1 VAVRGIKAM
10 KRHKKQFPD
19 KTTVNLLYT
28 DRSNSSVVKTVL
40 AVLVFAVVLT
50 VFAKFAVIDRLAA
63 SGAAL
68 REAEEL
74 EQAVLELQ
82 LNNRDYDDVLREYQ
96 HYYFSA
102 ADREDENGRN
112 ETYVNCQEVLDL
124 LDAELLNKAGIQMVN
139 LSGNVLTVNL
149 TKINLERASVIAKS
163 LKENELVDEVM
174 VSAANRQDA
183 SEGTTV
189 YLNIILKTEKDGA
202 DGEDQ

>member
-1 VAVRGIKAM
+1 M
-10 KRHKKQFPD
+10 KRHKKQLPV
-19 KTTVNLLYT
+19 KTTVNLLCI
-28 DRSNSSVVKTVL
+28 DRTNSSVVKTVL

-68 REAEEL
+68 RKAEEL
-74 EQAVLELQ
+74 EQAVLTLQ

-96 HYYFSA
+96 HYYFSTS
-102 ADREDENGRN
+102 DREDGDGRHDN
-112 ETYVNCQEVLDL
+112 YVNCQDVLEL
-124 LDAELLNKAGIQMVN
+124 LDTELLNKAGIQMVN

-149 TKINLERASVIAKS
+149 TRINLERASVIARS
-163 LKENELVDEVM
+163 LTENEMVDEVM

-202 DGEDQ
+202 AGEDQ

>member
-1 VAVRGIKAM
+1 M
-10 KRHKKQFPD
+10 KRHKKQLPV
-19 KTTVNLLYT
+19 KTTVNLLCI
-28 DRSNSSVVKTVL
+28 DRTNSSVVKTVL

-68 REAEEL
+68 RKAEEL
-74 EQAVLELQ
+74 EQAVLTLQ

-96 HYYFSA
+96 HYYFSTS
-102 ADREDENGRN
+102 DREDGDGRHDN
-112 ETYVNCQEVLDL
+112 YVNCQDVLEL
-124 LDAELLNKAGIQMVN
+124 LDTELLNKAGIQMVN

-149 TKINLERASVIAKS
+149 TRINLERASVIARS
-163 LKENELVDEVM
+163 LTENEMVDEVM

-202 DGEDQ
+202 AGEVQ